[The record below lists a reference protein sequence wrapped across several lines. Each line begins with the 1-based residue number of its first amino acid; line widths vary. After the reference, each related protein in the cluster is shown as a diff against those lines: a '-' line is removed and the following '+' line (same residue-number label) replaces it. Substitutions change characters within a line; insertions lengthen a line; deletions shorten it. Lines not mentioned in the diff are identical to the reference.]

1 MADSFYK
8 VVTEAIRYFEENG
21 FQSAEALQMWVDK
34 IRRAANESLTPES
47 VLDDELRRALGGI
60 YKRLIDDGQILKTH
74 KGVERFT
81 IERLKPKL
89 RTELDR
95 RLMVSRSLIKLN
107 REQAV
112 EKAIQRMAGWASSIP
127 AGGSRTVEVKET
139 KEHIRKAL
147 TSLPFEERRCVID
160 QSHKFVASLNEIVAV
175 DGGAIAVRWH
185 SRWRSPGYR
194 YRVEHKERDGVIYL
208 LRSSWAKDKGLV
220 KPGSDGY
227 YDDITKVGE
236 EVFCSCWAEF
246 IYALRDLPSDMLTKR
261 GEEALAE
268 ARAKIASMRNRHAA

>member
-1 MADSFYK
+1 MAQTFYQ
-8 VVTEAIRYFEENG
+8 VITEAIREFEENG
-21 FQSAEALQMWVDK
+21 FDSAERLAYWVDR
-34 IRRAANESLTPES
+34 IRRAAVETLTPES
-47 VLDDELRRALGGI
+47 VLNDELMRALGGI
-60 YKRLIDDGQILKTH
+60 YKRLIDDGQIVKNH
-74 KGVERFT
+74 PGVARFT
-81 IERLKPKL
+81 VERLKPKL

-107 REQAV
+107 REQMV
-112 EKAIQRMAGWASSIP
+112 EKTVQRFAGWASSVP
-127 AGGSRTVEVKET
+127 AGGSRAVEVKET
-139 KEHIRKAL
+139 KDHIRKAL

-160 QSHKFVASLNEIVAV
+160 QSHKFTAALNEIVAI

-208 LRSSWAKDKGLV
+208 LRSSWAKEKGLV
-220 KPGSDGY
+220 KPGPDGY

-246 IYALRDLPSDMLTKR
+246 VYHVRDLPADMLTKK
-261 GEEALAE
+261 GEESLAE
-268 ARAKIASMRNRHAA
+268 ARAKIAAMRK